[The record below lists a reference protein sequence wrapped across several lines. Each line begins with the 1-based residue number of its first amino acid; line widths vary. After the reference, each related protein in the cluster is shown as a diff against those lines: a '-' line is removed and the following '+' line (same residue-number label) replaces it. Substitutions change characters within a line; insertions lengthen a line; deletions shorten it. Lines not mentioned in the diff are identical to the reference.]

1 MNNSNTQ
8 HTTAHQA
15 TVLDYF
21 GYWA

>member
-15 TVLDYF
+15 VELDYI